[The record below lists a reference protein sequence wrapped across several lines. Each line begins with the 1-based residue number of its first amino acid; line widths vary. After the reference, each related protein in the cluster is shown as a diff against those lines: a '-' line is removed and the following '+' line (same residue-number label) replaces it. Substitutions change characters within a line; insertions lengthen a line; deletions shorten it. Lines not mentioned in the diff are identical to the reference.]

1 VIENL
6 KKLWKVFSRR
16 VFCYKNGFINH
27 TFVEYQIKLFK
38 METLQKRFKVEEAQ
52 SRVIETMIA
61 NYENTSKSHEEL
73 IVSLNDPDLYP
84 DVRKFTEEC
93 IKLVSLALDDMW
105 NEIML
110 AQQKHMKTIKKT
122 TSAIKK

>member
-1 VIENL
+1 
-6 KKLWKVFSRR
+6 
-16 VFCYKNGFINH
+16 
-27 TFVEYQIKLFK
+27 